1 MSNQEKVLD
10 KIRKLLAMANDDR
23 GNEQERDTAL
33 RMAHTL
39 LTKHGLELQD
49 VEEAARDAV
58 DPRGTFDF
66 ESWSMPWTRE
76 IRHYVGKLFMCEYI
90 FGHKRSGTKQVHW
103 YVGRESNAATA
114 MYMST
119 YVIES
124 ILKEGRRLYTHNLS
138 PQTRSFAVGCVRRL
152 AVRIEKMIADKA
164 EEVGCGTGTS
174 LVLLDLAKREQ
185 LANMDF
191 IKDWDVKEKS
201 VRQSEVDQ
209 HAFRK
214 GVEYGG
220 KIGLNVQIAKTEEQI
235 KLEKLS

>member
-1 MSNQEKVLD
+1 MSDEKVLD

-23 GNEQERDTAL
+23 GNDQERETAL
-33 RMAHTL
+33 RMAHAL
-39 LTKHGLELQD
+39 LTKHGLDLQQ
-49 VEEAARDAV
+49 VEASARDAV

-76 IRHYVGKLFMCEYI
+76 IRHYIGKLFMCEYI
-90 FGHKRSGTKQVHW
+90 YGHKKSGTKQVHW

-138 PQTRSFAVGCVRRL
+138 PETRSFAVGAVRRL
-152 AVRIEKMIADKA
+152 ARRIEGMIADKA
-164 EEVGCGTGTS
+164 TEVGRGTGKE
-174 LVLLDLAKREQ
+174 LVLLELAEQ
-185 LANMDF
+185 EKNANLAF
-191 IKDWDVKEKS
+191 IADWDVKEKTP
-201 VRQSEVDQ
+201 RKSEVDPR
-209 HAFRK
+209 AYAK

-220 KIGLNVQIAKTEEQI
+220 KIGLNVQIAKPDEQL
-235 KLEKLS
+235 KLEKI